1 MKKEDV
7 KNQES
12 VFEVLYECN
21 FRSNDGHK
29 MFHVKCK
36 ECGWETNM

>member
-21 FRSNDGHK
+21 FRSAAGK
-29 MFHVKCK
+29 QTCK
-36 ECGWETNM
+36 NIK